1 MGTVGQRDPIF
12 RIAFT
17 MTLTMTTKMRRRIY
31 SVDDSEDVD
40 GDDDAVDDE
49 ENQEGLFFL
58 ERSMRFIRAVLDPTI
73 I

>member
-1 MGTVGQRDPIF
+1 MGQRDPIF

-17 MTLTMTTKMRRRIY
+17 MTLTMTTIMRRRIN

-40 GDDDAVDDE
+40 GDDNAVDDE

>member
-1 MGTVGQRDPIF
+1 MGQRVPIF

-17 MTLTMTTKMRRRIY
+17 MTLSMMTRIRRRINI
-31 SVDDSEDVD
+31 VEDSEDVD
-40 GDDDAVDDE
+40 GDDDAVEDE

>member
-1 MGTVGQRDPIF
+1 MGQRDPIF

-17 MTLTMTTKMRRRIY
+17 MTLTMTTIMRRRIN

-40 GDDDAVDDE
+40 GDDNAVDDE

-58 ERSMRFIRAVLDPTI
+58 ERSMRFIQ
-73 I
+73 

>member
-1 MGTVGQRDPIF
+1 M
-12 RIAFT
+12 
-17 MTLTMTTKMRRRIY
+17 LT
-31 SVDDSEDVD
+31 SVD